1 MQRSSSGSRR
11 TTGANSHRPE
21 LNRIVEN
28 RIFISNSSAQPNLSQ
43 KLDDIKKQISRQ
55 YQKTFSTERKQSVV
69 LRENE
74 PSVLN
79 SRKVREVLARE
90 EEQRYREQYFELKDQ
105 YLNEKKEFVQAIER
119 YNSLRTVIE
128 SYFRNPLEPSY
139 IGKLKEYYLSDNI
152 DEYIEF
158 VLELNRENE

>member
-11 TTGANSHRPE
+11 TTGANSYRPE